1 MPFDDRVVCDQTE
14 CTDLVLPGLEK
25 VIILRYHIPY
35 KSVSTVM
42 VRFSEELRA
51 LVKQWCFGRRV
62 SFSAMVDY
70 GSADERGDSGSDFV
84 FEFVN
89 LNTFLSVD
97 ALREW
102 FERIIFEYGLFT
114 KEPLENLMRFEF
126 GSYHFIDSP
135 KEREQSPSPFAV
147 TVSFCNLAMKRMN
160 PQSVINPK
168 INGIAI
174 TMDSVKCNMTSSDGQ
189 RFIDYSEPKLFRYFV
204 ATKSLHQH
212 YGQRADKRQQ
222 STMAMDQIVN
232 QRPNPPEYKCSDT
245 APPMTLN
252 QNQNSMTFQNEN
264 KGPSPLELDCSLNAP
279 SNVHSPMKD
288 IQNTESIQQH
298 SVYPLPQNN
307 IDALPLVFRQFTE
320 SDYDYSDSEE
330 NAAMDFQRNE
340 PMERNEQNVDNTEL
354 RLLMAKYEKFG
365 IVIERGHSL

>member
-1 MPFDDRVVCDQTE
+1 
-14 CTDLVLPGLEK
+14 
-25 VIILRYHIPY
+25 
-35 KSVSTVM
+35 
-42 VRFSEELRA
+42 
-51 LVKQWCFGRRV
+51 
-62 SFSAMVDY
+62 
-70 GSADERGDSGSDFV
+70 
-84 FEFVN
+84 
-89 LNTFLSVD
+89 
-97 ALREW
+97 
-102 FERIIFEYGLFT
+102 
-114 KEPLENLMRFEF
+114 
-126 GSYHFIDSP
+126 
-135 KEREQSPSPFAV
+135 
-147 TVSFCNLAMKRMN
+147 
-160 PQSVINPK
+160 
-168 INGIAI
+168 
-174 TMDSVKCNMTSSDGQ
+174 
-189 RFIDYSEPKLFRYFV
+189 
-204 ATKSLHQH
+204 
-212 YGQRADKRQQ
+212 
-222 STMAMDQIVN
+222 MAMDQIVN

-365 IVIERGHSL
+365 IVIERGHSLGLFDDPDGDDWRNRLCPYCLMVCWTKKHRAECLFIPKCIQ